1 MVMISKNPPNSID
14 DVALSGTV
22 ILRGMRRLMPVSL
35 FVVPFGIAFG
45 VTAVER
51 GLGPIQATV
60 MSVAVFTATAQF
72 AALDFLSEPV
82 AFASLFLVVLALSG
96 RHVIMGAALSRWINR
111 LPFAKRMVTLA
122 FLSDANFADTQPM
135 LREGETDLGV
145 LLGGGLMLWV
155 SWVGG
160 TALGAFGGDLL
171 GDTDAYGFGAVMLC
185 FFAATAVG
193 MLRESSG
200 FVLPTIAAMAISAI
214 TLPLLP
220 TGWNIILAAVVGGF
234 LSAMFDAK

>member
-1 MVMISKNPPNSID
+1 
-14 DVALSGTV
+14 
-22 ILRGMRRLMPVSL
+22 MRRLLPVSL
-35 FVVPFGIAFG
+35 FVVPFGVAFG
-45 VTAVER
+45 ISAVEQ
-51 GLGPIQATV
+51 GLGPIQATL

-72 AALDFLSEPV
+72 ASLDFLNEPV

-111 LPFAKRMVTLA
+111 LPLAKRMATLA
-122 FLSDANFADTQPM
+122 FLSDANFADTQPL
-135 LREGETDLGV
+135 LRKGETDLGV

-155 SWVGG
+155 SWVGS

-185 FFAATAVG
+185 FFAATATG
-193 MLRESSG
+193 MLRG
-200 FVLPTIAAMAISAI
+200 APGLVLPTIAAMAISVL

-220 TGWNIILAAVVGGF
+220 TGWNIILAAVVGG
-234 LSAMFDAK
+234 LLAAMFHAE